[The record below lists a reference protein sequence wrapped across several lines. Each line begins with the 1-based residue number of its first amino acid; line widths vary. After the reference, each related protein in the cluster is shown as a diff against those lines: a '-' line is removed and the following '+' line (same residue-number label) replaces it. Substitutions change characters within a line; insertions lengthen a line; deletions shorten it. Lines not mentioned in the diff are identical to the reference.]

1 MKKTN
6 TVQMFLVTVISSV
19 RLNLSKGSHP
29 LKNTIRMFSTL
40 EEAKA
45 YGKRAAKKV
54 HSAGLCKNL
63 PYVFDPKYVQIMMV
77 SGNAAPKLIRN
88 AYSV

>member
-1 MKKTN
+1 
-6 TVQMFLVTVISSV
+6 MFLVTVISSL

-29 LKNTIRMFSTL
+29 LKDTIRMFSTL

-54 HSAGLCKNL
+54 HSQGLCNKR
-63 PYVFDPKYVQIMMV
+63 PFVFDPKFVQIMVV
-77 SGNAAPKLIRN
+77 SDNAAPKVIRN

>member
-6 TVQMFLVTVISSV
+6 TMFLVSVVSSV
-19 RLNLSKGSHP
+19 KLNMSKGKHP
-29 LKNTIRMFSTL
+29 LKDTIRMFGTL

-45 YGKRAAKKV
+45 YGKRAAKNV
-54 HSAGLCKNL
+54 HSKGLCRNN
-63 PYVFDPKYVQIMMV
+63 PFVFDPSFVQIMAV
-77 SGNAAPKLIRN
+77 CDNAAPKLIRN

>member
-1 MKKTN
+1 
-6 TVQMFLVTVISSV
+6 
-19 RLNLSKGSHP
+19 
-29 LKNTIRMFSTL
+29 MFSTL

-54 HSAGLCKNL
+54 HSQGLCNKR
-63 PYVFDPKYVQIMMV
+63 PFVFDPKFVQIMVV
-77 SGNAAPKLIRN
+77 SGNAAPKVIRN

>member
-6 TVQMFLVTVISSV
+6 TVQMFLVTVISSL

-29 LKNTIRMFSTL
+29 LKDTIRMFSTL

-54 HSAGLCKNL
+54 HSQGLCNKR
-63 PYVFDPKYVQIMMV
+63 PFVFDPKFVQIMVV
-77 SGNAAPKLIRN
+77 SDNAAPKVIRN